1 MPPSTTTANE
11 LLPPDELR
19 ELVEVASRRLN
30 QGSTAKPDWYLKIDG
45 IEGESTDSKHS
56 KEIEILAYSHTVSQS
71 GTFDSGTGGGTT
83 GRAGWHPFAFV
94 AKTSKASPKLALAC
108 ATGQHLASATLSCRK
123 AGKEPQEFLQIQFKH
138 ATVYTYKHTDVGDT
152 TPPTPLDVFAL
163 AFSQIQWQYKPQ
175 KPDGSLDSP
184 VTAGYDLAANKTL

>member
-1 MPPSTTTANE
+1 MIAAATND
-11 LLPPDELR
+11 LLSPEELR
-19 ELVEVASRRLN
+19 QLVQLAASRLN
-30 QGSTAKPDWYLKIDG
+30 QGSTAKPDWFLKIDG
-45 IEGESTDSKHS
+45 IDGESTDSKHS
-56 KEIEILAYSHTVSQS
+56 KEIEVLAYTFTISQS
-71 GTFDSGTGGGTT
+71 GTFDSGTGGGST
-83 GRAGWHPFAFV
+83 GRAGWHPFVFV

-108 ATGQHLASATLSCRK
+108 ATGQHLASAILTCRK
-123 AGKEPQEFLQIQFKH
+123 AGKDPQEFWQVHLKH
-138 ATVYTYKHTDVGDT
+138 VTVYAYKHSDSGDT

>member
-1 MPPSTTTANE
+1 MPVAATTTD
-11 LLPPDELR
+11 LLPPEELR
-19 ELVEVASRRLN
+19 EMIELASRRLN

-56 KEIEILAYSHTVSQS
+56 KEIEILAYSHTISQS

-83 GRAGWHPFAFV
+83 GRAGWHPFVFV
-94 AKTSKASPKLALAC
+94 AKTSKASPKLALAS
-108 ATGQHLASATLSCRK
+108 ATGQHLASAVLTCRK
-123 AGKEPQEFLQIQFKH
+123 AGKDPQEFWQVHLKTVTVYAFKH
-138 ATVYTYKHTDVGDT
+138 GDVGDT

-163 AFSQIQWQYKPQ
+163 AYSQIQWQYKPQ

-184 VTAGYDLAANKTL
+184 VTAGYNLGTNSPM

>member
-1 MPPSTTTANE
+1 MPVAATMTD

-19 ELVEVASRRLN
+19 EMIELAARRLN

-56 KEIEILAYSHTVSQS
+56 KEIEVLAFSHTISQS

-83 GRAGWHPFAFV
+83 GRAGWHPFVFV
-94 AKTSKASPKLALAC
+94 ARTSKASPKLALAC
-108 ATGQHLASATLSCRK
+108 ATGQHLASATLVCRK
-123 AGKEPQEFLQIQFKH
+123 AGKDPQEFWQVQLKKVTVYGYKH
-138 ATVYTYKHTDVGDT
+138 ADIGDT

-163 AFSQIQWQYKPQ
+163 AFGQIQWQYKPQ

-184 VTAGYDLAANKTL
+184 VTTGYDLAANKTL

>member
-1 MPPSTTTANE
+1 MPQSANNTTDI
-11 LLPPDELR
+11 LSPDELR
-19 ELVEVASRRLN
+19 ELVQVASRRLN
-30 QGSTAKPDWYLKIDG
+30 QGSTAKPDWFLKLDG
-45 IEGESTDSKHS
+45 IDGESTDSKHS
-56 KEIEILAYSHTVSQS
+56 KEIEVLAYSHAISQS

-83 GRAGWHPFAFV
+83 GRAGWHPFVFV

-108 ATGQHLASATLSCRK
+108 ATGQHIGTATLVCRK
-123 AGKEPQEFLQIQFKH
+123 AGKDPQEFNQVQMKNV
-138 ATVYTYKHTDVGDT
+138 TVYTYKQSDLGDT